1 MAATSET
8 GVCPHPGCTAR
19 TAFAPGVRCPSHD
32 RPLIPAAVAE
42 RHADDPLLGRT
53 IQGDFDL
60 IGIIGRGA
68 MGAVYRGWQRSQGR
82 AVAVKVISGKAVQAL
97 DEPVKRFVMEARALA
112 AMPQHPAIVG
122 IYDYGED
129 AGLLYMV
136 LELVEGPS
144 LKAFS
149 NGRRLPGWQVADI
162 AMAVLGALGE
172 AHEAGV
178 VHRDLKP
185 SNVVMCSAAPDETR
199 AKVLDFGVAKVFW
212 PDDQLVQEVVT
223 RAGMAL
229 GTPKYMSPEQA
240 RGKTVGP
247 GSDLYALGVMLYR
260 LLAGKLPFEG
270 DNDLKILKAHIL
282 HKPPPWPDGAVVDP
296 QLDAFV
302 RRLLEK
308 RPADRFPDAP
318 TAARALAGIRP
329 ALGGPGA
336 RRADPGWPGAADFDR
351 GREPSSQQVAAEMG
365 LDPRPPGGGQG
376 WRTGLFVAAAIG
388 LGVGVGLLAL
398 SLAPEPD
405 APSATIAAP
414 AEPEAA
420 ARVTVG
426 SPPRTADDALREA
439 REAARQGDLDRVFA
453 LLSEALD
460 ATDDPAAM
468 REAVQGDMGFEDA
481 RTDPRIADLLR
492 AEPPKP

>member
-1 MAATSET
+1 MSATSET
-8 GVCPHPGCTAR
+8 GACPQPGCPTR
-19 TAFAPGVRCPSHD
+19 TSFVPGTRCPEHN
-32 RPLIPAAVAE
+32 RPIVPEAVLA
-42 RHADDPLLGRT
+42 HHGDDPLLGRC
-53 IQGDFDL
+53 IKGDFDL

-68 MGAVYRGWQRSQGR
+68 MGAVYRGWQLSQGR

-112 AMPQHPAIVG
+112 AMPHHPAIVG

-129 AGLLYMV
+129 EGLLYMV

-149 NGRRLPGWQVADI
+149 NRRRLPGWQVADI

-185 SNVVMCSAAPDETR
+185 SNVVMCSADPDETR

-260 LLAGKLPFEG
+260 LLAGQLPFEG
-270 DNDLKILKAHIL
+270 ENDLKILKAHIL
-282 HKPPPWPDGAVVDP
+282 HKPPPWPEGVQVDP

-308 RPADRFPDAP
+308 RPGDRYPDAP
-318 TAARALAGIRP
+318 SAARALAAIRP
-329 ALGGPGA
+329 GLGGPGA
-336 RRADPGWPGAADFDR
+336 RRADAGWPGMAEVDAR
-351 GREPSSQQVAAEMG
+351 REPSSQQVAAEMG
-365 LDPRPPGGGQG
+365 LGPDVPADGRGL
-376 WRTGLFVAAAIG
+376 RNGLFIAAAVA
-388 LGVGVGLLAL
+388 LGIGVGLLAL
-398 SLAPEPD
+398 SLAPEPE
-405 APSATIAAP
+405 APPTASAE
-414 AEPEAA
+414 AEEPT
-420 ARVTVG
+420 RVSVG
-426 SPPRTADDALREA
+426 SPRTADTALREA
-439 REAARQGDLDRVFA
+439 RDAASRGDADRTFT

-460 ATDDPAAM
+460 STDDPAAM
-468 REAVQGDMGFEDA
+468 REAIGGDLAFDDVRA
-481 RTDPRIADLLR
+481 DPRIARLLSG
-492 AEPPKP
+492 EPSKP